1 MRQHSRGGKHDC
13 LPFVR
18 FRINHT
24 FKTFRWNVLNKAII
38 SMFAGFAQLR
48 YLFRHSGKRKIYP
61 FYIIRQ
67 ENRHGITF
75 RKKEPNTFK
84 ELIKEKNKQDKKIEK
99 QWEDRMNTKYT
110 AENLRAAKK
119 MMVSNAM
126 EIDKLEYEKIAKELK
141 EKLNK

>member
-1 MRQHSRGGKHDC
+1 MGS
-13 LPFVR
+13 
-18 FRINHT
+18 
-24 FKTFRWNVLNKAII
+24 
-38 SMFAGFAQLR
+38 
-48 YLFRHSGKRKIYP
+48 LFG
-61 FYIIRQ
+61 
-67 ENRHGITF
+67 
-75 RKKEPNTFK
+75 KKEPNTFK

-126 EIDKLEYEKIAKELK
+126 KIDRLEYEKIAKELK

>member
-1 MRQHSRGGKHDC
+1 MES
-13 LPFVR
+13 
-18 FRINHT
+18 
-24 FKTFRWNVLNKAII
+24 
-38 SMFAGFAQLR
+38 
-48 YLFRHSGKRKIYP
+48 LFG
-61 FYIIRQ
+61 
-67 ENRHGITF
+67 
-75 RKKEPNTFK
+75 KKEPNTFK

-99 QWEDRMNTKYT
+99 QWKDRMNTKYT